1 MGKNNS
7 ELIEGQSKNEYDVI
21 SFYESSWRLVKNNL
35 RPLALVTALGII
47 VNILVT
53 IAFWYV
59 IVQNIED
66 GISSAVITGSVS
78 IAISIIAS
86 MFVYLLQLIA
96 IRRVQNNK
104 PLVISEVSRE
114 AIGFVPRALGYSFF
128 IAGAVIASVAVITL
142 LAAATAGIGAILYL
156 LLIPLIIIAAFRYA
170 FVPYLIIEDKKQGFL
185 ERFQTSRKLT
195 EGIYGKIFL
204 AGVIAVVLGIAVGII
219 TSLLSTPFQNKAV
232 TNNSYTSNQIKF
244 GEIENERD
252 FRRALKQNTENALTS
267 GNIIATIIQETG
279 SAAMGIIVLGAML
292 ELYRRRKEDLNI

>member
-1 MGKNNS
+1 MYEYKV
-7 ELIEGQSKNEYDVI
+7 SKD
-21 SFYESSWRLVKNNL
+21 NL
-35 RPLALVTALGII
+35 RCCPNPVSLAKSAALLISCFSI
-47 VNILVT
+47 SRHIFQP
-53 IAFWYV
+53 IYV
-59 IVQNIED
+59 D
-66 GISSAVITGSVS
+66 A
-78 IAISIIAS
+78 
-86 MFVYLLQLIA
+86 
-96 IRRVQNNK
+96 RK
-104 PLVISEVSRE
+104 
-114 AIGFVPRALGYSFF
+114 
-128 IAGAVIASVAVITL
+128 
-142 LAAATAGIGAILYL
+142 GAILYL